1 MNTVHKGVD
10 MPKIIKDLKPHIKE
24 EAMILFTEVGYE
36 KVSMRALAKKVG
48 IAVGTLYNYFP
59 NKEDLYMDVLVDS
72 WTITIN
78 SIEKIT
84 TEPVSLNL
92 LKSIIGIIM
101 DDMILRQGLG
111 KDVLQSKLSIK
122 DIQYSDL
129 PIKEVFARL
138 FEITMTVVEAL
149 GCKYAERY
157 ATTLIISTAN
167 MLENFPDEREAN
179 IEFLSRL

>member
-1 MNTVHKGVD
+1 

-59 NKEDLYMDVLVDS
+59 NKEDLYMDILLNS
-72 WTITIN
+72 WTLTLN
-78 SIEKIT
+78 SVEQLIS
-84 TEPVSLNL
+84 EPVSLDL
-92 LKSIIGIIM
+92 LKSIIGVLM
-101 DDMILRQGLG
+101 DDMISRQGLG
-111 KDVLQSKLSIK
+111 KEVFQSKVTIGEIK
-122 DIQYSDL
+122 HSDL
-129 PIKEVFARL
+129 PIKEVFTRL
-138 FEITMTVVEAL
+138 FDITVTVVEAL
-149 GCKYAERY
+149 GCKSPKRY
-157 ATTLIISTAN
+157 AASLIMSTAN